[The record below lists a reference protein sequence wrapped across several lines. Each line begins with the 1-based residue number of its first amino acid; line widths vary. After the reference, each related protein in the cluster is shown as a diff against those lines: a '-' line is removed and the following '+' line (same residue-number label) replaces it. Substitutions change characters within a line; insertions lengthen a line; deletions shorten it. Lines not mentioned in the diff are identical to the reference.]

1 METGSNSS
9 RIIVK
14 TPVKKYIPE
23 VIHSPRSK
31 KKIELLPNFG
41 VLRPKTKRALRNNET
56 LLIRNQECI
65 DELQARFSALQGRG
79 DFLIKIKRSNSNVH
93 LPNFFHCVGII
104 VL

>member
-79 DFLIKIKRSNSNVH
+79 DFPSKDQKVK
-93 LPNFFHCVGII
+93 F
-104 VL
+104 